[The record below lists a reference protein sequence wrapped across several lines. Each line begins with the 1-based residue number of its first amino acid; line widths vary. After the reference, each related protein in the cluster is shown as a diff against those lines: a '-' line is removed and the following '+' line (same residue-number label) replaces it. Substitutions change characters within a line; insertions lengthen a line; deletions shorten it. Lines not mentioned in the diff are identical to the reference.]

1 MTWRDDVI
9 VTCVVGGVCVG
20 EVAQHVHEGVA
31 GGFLCERV
39 HVNTCHYE
47 NGRCFAEDEW
57 TECTAEIETATAS
70 LLKLHH
76 VVNLLPLLSP
86 EVT

>member
-1 MTWRDDVI
+1 MLSKSKWKLFSDI
-9 VTCVVGGVCVG
+9 
-20 EVAQHVHEGVA
+20 
-31 GGFLCERV
+31 
-39 HVNTCHYE
+39 
-47 NGRCFAEDEW
+47 EW

-70 LLKLHH
+70 VLKLYH

>member
-1 MTWRDDVI
+1 MGRS
-9 VTCVVGGVCVG
+9 VGNCIFNFQPDTGKKG
-20 EVAQHVHEGVA
+20 ISQ
-31 GGFLCERV
+31 
-39 HVNTCHYE
+39 
-47 NGRCFAEDEW
+47 W

-70 LLKLHH
+70 FLKLHH

>member
-1 MTWRDDVI
+1 MVLEGDVTI
-9 VTCVVGGVCVG
+9 TQQWLEKNIMCSCTRHKVFV
-20 EVAQHVHEGVA
+20 
-31 GGFLCERV
+31 
-39 HVNTCHYE
+39 YYK
-47 NGRCFAEDEW
+47 W